1 MITLINVFLA
11 DRVIAERCG
20 VEAVEHCYPNRPIP
34 VRGQLHERVI
44 VTCALA
50 SGRPSNLQCS
60 DLHTDLPVLYIFST
74 SGRTSSCHFQES
86 QILPSIFLI
95 L

>member
-44 VTCALA
+44 VTVGPRIYNVPIFMLTCLYFTSFLPPVVPPVAISGSLKFYQA
-50 SGRPSNLQCS
+50 S
-60 DLHTDLPVLYIFST
+60 F
-74 SGRTSSCHFQES
+74 
-86 QILPSIFLI
+86 
-95 L
+95 

>member
-11 DRVIAERCG
+11 DRVIAEKCG

-44 VTCALA
+44 VTVGPRIYNVPIFML
-50 SGRPSNLQCS
+50 NLRELS
-60 DLHTDLPVLYIFST
+60 
-74 SGRTSSCHFQES
+74 
-86 QILPSIFLI
+86 
-95 L
+95 